1 MKFFFTLSVLLS
13 AIMLQASP
21 LDTPMALPSE
31 STISQV
37 LEEIVQVT
45 GLSVIYI
52 KTSPDIKISSPPSD
66 QSVKKVLNAICGE
79 HLTWSKSGKVL
90 IVKEKNFSA
99 PTLLNKYQ
107 FPASTSTEED
117 KTAIDIDFLRM
128 KLLLFGDSAFHWL
141 GGPSQLAG
149 RKTILERLTHW
160 ANTNTYPTY
169 TIIARCDAK
178 QSKTIY
184 DDIILIAETK
194 NPKYR
199 HALYDPKALFWS
211 ISTIR
216 LEHDP
221 KKIPF
226 IGEDVL
232 DGNKLL
238 SCRLSLLDDQR
249 FSVTL
254 KNLSS
259 QVLSLKDF
267 KQGDLLL
274 NDLASTGKFFEV
286 NEIATYF
293 VYPPEKA
300 DLPDEFQLAPGE
312 ERTFVFP
319 LQGCRSRRN
328 RDRQIWEIGF
338 EKKYPYRPGK
348 DIEVLQRRNRGYNLY
363 GIVVYFYGPDGKKY
377 KSWNRSFIDSTGWPE
392 PQNQK

>member
-1 MKFFFTLSVLLS
+1 MRIQSLFACLLLTLSFLGS
-13 AIMLQASP
+13 AASLP
-21 LDTPMALPSE
+21 ADGSAYGITLNRQDSKRLDCF
-31 STISQV
+31 V
-37 LEEIVQVT
+37 EIIQKT
-45 GLSVIYI
+45 GLSIIYI
-52 KTSPDIKISSPPSD
+52 GAPYREATMIKM
-66 QSVKKVLNAICGE
+66 NY
-79 HLTWSKSGKVL
+79 SGKL
-90 IVKEKNFSA
+90 PGALDLLCSKDLSWKIVDDVIVIQKKGFS
-99 PTLLNKYQ
+99 
-107 FPASTSTEED
+107 FP
-117 KTAIDIDFLRM
+117 M
-128 KLLLFGDSAFHWL
+128 
-141 GGPSQLAG
+141 
-149 RKTILERLTHW
+149 LTHSMPPELFIQQNFTI
-160 ANTNTYPTY
+160 AQAVALLENQILPAG
-169 TIIARCDAK
+169 IIARRLNFEIKPLSEPETFLAYLIRLVKGTNTMTHLYEIPNQEAVKLDK
-178 QSKTIY
+178 IY
-184 DDIILIAETK
+184 QEHHLNYPHFSQRTLYGLIISENYESLIA
-194 NPKYR
+194 
-199 HALYDPKALFWS
+199 AF
-211 ISTIR
+211 
-216 LEHDP
+216 
-221 KKIPF
+221 PF
-226 IGEDVL
+226 QGEDVL

-392 PQNQK
+392 PQNQ

>member
-1 MKFFFTLSVLLS
+1 MRIQSLFACLLLTLSFLGS
-13 AIMLQASP
+13 AASLP
-21 LDTPMALPSE
+21 ADGSAYGITLNRQDSKRLDCF
-31 STISQV
+31 V
-37 LEEIVQVT
+37 EIIQKT
-45 GLSVIYI
+45 GLSIIYI
-52 KTSPDIKISSPPSD
+52 GAPYREATMIKMNYSGKLPGALDLLCSKDLSWKIVDDVIVIQKKGFSFPMLVHSMTPELFIQHDFTNAQMIMMLKKQLMPMCIYAKRLNFDIKPLSKPETFLAYLIRL
-66 QSVKKVLNAICGE
+66 VKG
-79 HLTWSKSGKVL
+79 
-90 IVKEKNFSA
+90 
-99 PTLLNKYQ
+99 
-107 FPASTSTEED
+107 
-117 KTAIDIDFLRM
+117 
-128 KLLLFGDSAFHWL
+128 
-141 GGPSQLAG
+141 
-149 RKTILERLTHW
+149 
-160 ANTNTYPTY
+160 TNTMTYIYEIPQQVAIEIDQACRRQHPDYPQFTKKTLY
-169 TIIARCDAK
+169 GLII
-178 QSKTIY
+178 SENY
-184 DDIILIAETK
+184 ESLIA
-194 NPKYR
+194 
-199 HALYDPKALFWS
+199 
-211 ISTIR
+211 
-216 LEHDP
+216 
-221 KKIPF
+221 PF
-226 IGEDVL
+226 PFQGEDIL

-392 PQNQK
+392 PQNQ